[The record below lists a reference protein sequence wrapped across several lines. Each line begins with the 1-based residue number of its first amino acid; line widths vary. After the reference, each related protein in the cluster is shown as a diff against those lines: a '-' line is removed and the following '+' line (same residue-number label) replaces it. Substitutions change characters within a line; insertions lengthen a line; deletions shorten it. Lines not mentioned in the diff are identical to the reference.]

1 MIQATRLYPDR
12 PIVGGGAVV
21 LRDGEV
27 LLVRRANPPR
37 QGRWNLPGG
46 AQELGETVFEA
57 ARREVLEETGVSVE
71 IDGFVD
77 VVESIDNDPSGRIR
91 YHYTLI
97 DVLASWRQG
106 GIRIGGDAAEAAW
119 FGLDELSPLRLWTET
134 ERVIRRAHEMWPARR
149 G

>member
-1 MIQATRLYPDR
+1 MVKTRLYPNR
-12 PIVGGGAVV
+12 PIVGVGAVV

-37 QGRWNLPGG
+37 QGQWSLPGG
-46 AQELGETVFEA
+46 TQELGETVFEA

-71 IDGFVD
+71 IEGVVD
-77 VVESIDNDPSGRIR
+77 VVDSIDNDPSGRIR

-106 GIRIGGDAAEAAW
+106 GIRAGGDAAEAAW

-134 ERVIRRAHEMWPARR
+134 ERVIRRAHEMRSARR